1 MREAGEDDGAG
12 CSEHVL
18 VDCDCESSV
27 CRTGLS
33 LELRGSGAVNT
44 VAASGDPSFAGA
56 TLSLKKRTSCDE
68 RVGSRQSGV
77 EAGSGGDGPV
87 GETAVSCE
95 PEPLV
100 VVIVETSPRL
110 AMSGVSAIVGT

>member
-12 CSEHVL
+12 YSEHVL
-18 VDCDCESSV
+18 VDCDRESSL

-33 LELRGSGAVNT
+33 LELRSSGTVNT
-44 VAASGDPSFAGA
+44 VAASGDPSFAGP
-56 TLSLKKRTSCDE
+56 TLPLKRRTSCDE
-68 RVGSRQSGV
+68 RVSSGQSGA
-77 EAGSGGDGPV
+77 EAGSGSDGPV

-110 AMSGVSAIVGT
+110 AMSGVSAIVGR

>member
-18 VDCDCESSV
+18 VDCDRESSV

-44 VAASGDPSFAGA
+44 VAASGDPSFADP
-56 TLSLKKRTSCDE
+56 TLPLKRRTSCDE
-68 RVGSRQSGV
+68 RVSSGQSGA
-77 EAGSGGDGPV
+77 EAGSGGDGPL

-110 AMSGVSAIVGT
+110 AMSGITAIAGR